1 LNELERCFESG
12 MLRHVTRSKIKSD
25 RSISEA
31 REWLEESKKNLDA
44 GSYRSTISSS
54 YLAVFHAARSILF
67 WDGIREK
74 SHYCIGVYLGKYVEE
89 GILEEDW
96 TILFESFRNMRH
108 NQQYGLN
115 PYPPEEE
122 ICQILVSAED
132 FVARMEGFLAYRS
145 SG

>member
-1 LNELERCFESG
+1 
-12 MLRHVTRSKIKSD
+12 
-25 RSISEA
+25 
-31 REWLEESKKNLDA
+31 
-44 GSYRSTISSS
+44 
-54 YLAVFHAARSILF
+54 
-67 WDGIREK
+67 
-74 SHYCIGVYLGKYVEE
+74 VEE

-122 ICQILVSAED
+122 ICQILVSTED
-132 FVARMEGFLAYRS
+132 FVARMEGFLAYSS